1 MFLNSAL
8 APLRTLVIV
17 NPASAA
23 GATGRRWERTARQL
37 SAALGSFEHAFTR
50 EPGHATSLARRAL
63 REGFEMVVA
72 IGGDGTLNEVVGGFF
87 EAGVALAPEAL
98 LGIVAL
104 GTGSDFAR
112 TIGATS
118 LEGACERLRGH
129 MSRRIDVGHARF
141 TDHSGAPAERVFLNV
156 ASFGCSGQVARL
168 VSPGLKRAS
177 GSLAFALAT
186 VRALLTYRDRVV
198 AIQFDDEPSRDYSI
212 TNCAFCNGRY
222 FGAGMM
228 VGPDAL
234 IDDGRFDV
242 TVWSGFGLAHFVR
255 KQGSLYSGTH
265 IHEPGA
271 LSLRVFRAQ
280 ATSLLEVLLELDGE
294 SVGRLPV
301 QLRIL
306 PQALRLKV

>member
-1 MFLNSAL
+1 MT
-8 APLRTLVIV
+8 PPDTLRTMVVV
-17 NPASAA
+17 NPTSAA
-23 GATGRRWERTARQL
+23 GATGRRWERTARRLQ
-37 SAALGSFEHAFTR
+37 AALGRFELSFTQ
-50 EPGHATSLARRAL
+50 EPQHATSLTRRAL
-63 REGFEMVVA
+63 RDGFEMVVA
-72 IGGDGTLNEVVGGFF
+72 IGGDGTLNEVAGGFF
-87 EAGVALAPEAL
+87 EAGVAVAPEAV

-104 GTGSDFAR
+104 GTGADFAR

-118 LEGACERLRGH
+118 LELACERLRGH
-129 MSRRIDVGHARF
+129 TSRRIDVGYAKF
-141 TDHSGAPAERVFLNV
+141 TDHAGAAAERVFLNV

-186 VRALLTYRDRVV
+186 LRALLTYRDRVV
-198 AIQFDDEPSRDYSI
+198 TMQFDAEPSREYSI

-228 VGPDAL
+228 VGPGAL

-242 TVWSGFGLAHFVR
+242 TIWSGFGLAQFVR
-255 KQGSLYSGTH
+255 KRGSLYSGAH
-265 IHEPGA
+265 IHERGTQ
-271 LSLRVFRAQ
+271 SLRAMRAQ
-280 ATSLLEVLLELDGE
+280 ASSRQEVLLELDGE

-301 QLRIL
+301 ELRLL